1 MLILGVKIVTKN
13 QKKKRGLKMTV
24 EVEKKALSS
33 YAFEGC
39 VQTVVGAF
47 STYNPKASK
56 KEVEEYRREVWNWT
70 VDEMNIAVKPMG
82 LKVKVRKN
90 ANYFK
95 LPKFAQ
101 KLYDTIKKMVC
112 TVECSD
118 GKFLEIGVYIKTPTA
133 KNINYIAYQ
142 KGRVLPTKKDKN

>member
-1 MLILGVKIVTKN
+1 VEIVIKN
-13 QKKKRGLKMTV
+13 KKKKRGLKMTV

-70 VDEMNIAVKPMG
+70 VDEMNIAVNPMG

-101 KLYDTIKKMVC
+101 KIYDSIKNLICV
-112 TVECSD
+112 VECKD
-118 GKFLEIGVYIKTPTA
+118 GKLLEIGVYIKTPTS
-133 KNINYIAYQ
+133 KNPKFVPYK
-142 KGRVLPTKKDKN
+142 KGRSLDKN

>member
-1 MLILGVKIVTKN
+1 MEIVIKN
-13 QKKKRGLKMTV
+13 KKKKRGLKMTV
-24 EVEKKALSS
+24 VKVEKKALAS
-33 YAFEGC
+33 YHFEGC
-39 VQTVVGAF
+39 VQTLVGAF
-47 STYNPKASK
+47 STFNLKATP
-56 KEVEEYRREVWNWT
+56 KEVETYKREVEAYT
-70 VDEMNIAVKPMG
+70 VDEMNVAVLPMG